1 MLLSNYL
8 TLSVSDQSLFF
19 QKRVVRTKLDI
30 YGFIVLT
37 LWCFHK
43 GHLWHDDVP
52 HLIYIL
58 IILIYITGISND
70 GLYEYQNVILS

>member
-43 GHLWHDDVP
+43 GHL
-52 HLIYIL
+52 
-58 IILIYITGISND
+58 
-70 GLYEYQNVILS
+70 